1 MTIKAGIDTTPPKP
15 VAPRWAVVTAILL
28 LAGGAAGIAAV
39 MHHAFFGL
47 PPHMPSGSITIFALP
62 TTPGGNNLNLYESYR
77 IFFLHVPSAYTAALV
92 SGLMFI
98 GGIGAIMT
106 KRQSW
111 ELFITASAQIGLASC
126 LVTMLTGYFWGDFAW
141 MGNLGGWNFKDPR
154 LNATLVLWLSYVA
167 LVLIRGAIDDPTKR
181 REFVA
186 VYGLLTVPLYP
197 LVNQAIQIFGKVAH
211 PASLKDLM
219 GDGPIKSLLNY
230 ASLAVVAFFAGFL
243 ILLFLRLRV
252 QDEVQRLR
260 GILRSRAPHLPPY
273 ATTSSGDQP

>member
-1 MTIKAGIDTTPPKP
+1 MTKTGGIHTDQQKP
-15 VAPRWAVVTAILL
+15 VAARWAVLL
-28 LAGGAAGIAAV
+28 GIVLLVGGAAGIIAV
-39 MHHAFFGL
+39 MHHAMFGL
-47 PPHMPSGSITIFALP
+47 PSHMPTGSITIFGIP

-77 IFFLHVPSAYTAALV
+77 IFFLHVPSAYTAAMV

-197 LVNQAIQIFGKVAH
+197 LVNQAIKMFGKVAH
-211 PASLKDLM
+211 PESLKDLM
-219 GDGPIKSLLNY
+219 GDGPVKSLLNY

-252 QDEVQRLR
+252 HDEVQRLR
-260 GILRSRAPHLPPY
+260 GVLRSRVQA
-273 ATTSSGDQP
+273 